1 MSALLQIPKV
11 LGTLRQKQDED
22 HMCMSYYKSQ
32 YHSQKYFSSLLSVLW
47 ENWFWNM
54 WVLKHTWSSGMQ
66 PSDIII
72 FQHFTIE
79 ETEACKKHGVT
90 FSQVAAGGIWPQA
103 PWLQKGS
110 EPLHYRGKKKKKRL
124 VLQRPL
130 SCLGVSPR
138 LTFFSYWS
146 QRVVLSY
153 WCILISTRINQQ
165 PQHCPPLN
173 FNHKTN
179 TCTHTMCASDI

>member
-11 LGTLRQKQDED
+11 LGTLRQKQDDD
-22 HMCMSYYKSQ
+22 HMYMSYYKSQ

-54 WVLKHTWSSGMQ
+54 WALKHTWSSGMQ

-79 ETEACKKHGVT
+79 ETEAYKKHGVT

-110 EPLHYRGKKKKKRL
+110 EPLHYRGKKKRA
-124 VLQRPL
+124 
-130 SCLGVSPR
+130 SFAASPE
-138 LTFFSYWS
+138 LPWGKPKINIF
-146 QRVVLSY
+146 QL
-153 WCILISTRINQQ
+153 LITKSHITSSLIGA
-165 PQHCPPLN
+165 
-173 FNHKTN
+173 F
-179 TCTHTMCASDI
+179 

>member
-32 YHSQKYFSSLLSVLW
+32 YHSQKYFPSLLSVLW

-103 PWLQKGS
+103 PWLPRYIS
-110 EPLHYRGKKKKKRL
+110 SLLREPCVDHQFKWYICPGIFLWNFLTNIHFLLGFASKFYWFFPRGK
-124 VLQRPL
+124 
-130 SCLGVSPR
+130 
-138 LTFFSYWS
+138 
-146 QRVVLSY
+146 
-153 WCILISTRINQQ
+153 
-165 PQHCPPLN
+165 
-173 FNHKTN
+173 
-179 TCTHTMCASDI
+179 